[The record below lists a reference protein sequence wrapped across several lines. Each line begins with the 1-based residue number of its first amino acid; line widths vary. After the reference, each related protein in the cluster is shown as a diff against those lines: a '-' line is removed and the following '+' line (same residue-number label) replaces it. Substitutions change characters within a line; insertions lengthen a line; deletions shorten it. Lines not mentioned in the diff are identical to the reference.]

1 MRELTQ
7 ETLDAWQAYN
17 ESLQALINIL
27 EPLYLHGQDGRAPL
41 ITIISRWYRE
51 SRFSLARCVAHP
63 WYESFGRFTFKR
75 ETESVLRIAKLY
87 HSEPLTSPCIRQ
99 EISRRT
105 ETLKQAYYK
114 AYTLL
119 Y

>member
-1 MRELTQ
+1 MREFTQ

-17 ESLQALINIL
+17 DALQALIDLL

-41 ITIISRWYRE
+41 IAILSRWYRE
-51 SRFSLARCVAHP
+51 SRFSLARCISHP
-63 WYESFGRFTFKR
+63 WREPFGRCTFKR
-75 ETESVLRIAKLY
+75 GTESVLRIAKLY

-99 EISRRT
+99 EIERRT